1 MIQGICL
8 QKYLGDWKL
17 SKILIS
23 QRHYFP
29 GVENDD
35 GARDYFE
42 ETSWSDLL
50 RQTPSGYFAGSRKW
64 SLGSWRR
71 SRAWRRILVRF
82 KYDTAKTRSSD
93 EMEHLNPN
101 RYSGFNSYS
110 FDGFMQ
116 VPSRSFGG
124 RSDFDSLFHP
134 SPPITRR
141 TEERPHVSPQAER
154 ILSNFQ
160 ARVQRGA
167 RSQEMR
173 KQGVLK
179 NQSQNFS
186 GVSNDHVLTDLFT
199 Y

>member
-1 MIQGICL
+1 MMQGICL

-124 RSDFDSLFHP
+124 RSDVDSLFTRSLHHETHGGAAP
-134 SPPITRR
+134 RVSSSRENTVELSGKSSKGCTITRN
-141 TEERPHVSPQAER
+141 EK
-154 ILSNFQ
+154 
-160 ARVQRGA
+160 A
-167 RSQEMR
+167 RSFKKSES
-173 KQGVLK
+173 K
-179 NQSQNFS
+179 F
-186 GVSNDHVLTDLFT
+186 
-199 Y
+199 